1 MNLRRITA
9 TAVLAIAAT
18 GITAGTAYA
27 APATP
32 DVKYDAKV
40 VGKDVVTT
48 LTNGTF
54 HLVDNNKSWAV
65 QDANGHDLV
74 VMPLTYNVA
83 GRSFPIDSKISND
96 NKTLTLS
103 AVTDAAKSVAAPAL
117 HPVASNAENQKAMGD
132 FSAKLGIAMSVG
144 GLIGMTIG
152 ALVGLLGFAGGPAGL
167 VSVPLGAGIGGV
179 IGTIAAGGPTLI
191 GAGID
196 LVNTFNAPPGTTRWN
211 NP

>member
-32 DVKYDAKV
+32 DVKYEAKLD
-40 VGKDVVTT
+40 GKDVVTT

-74 VMPLTYNVA
+74 AMPLSYNLA
-83 GRSFPIDSKISND
+83 GRSYPIESKISD
-96 NKTLTLS
+96 DKKTLTLR
-103 AVTDAAKSVAAPAL
+103 AVTDVARSVAAPEL
-117 HPVASNAENQKAMGD
+117 RPVASNAENQKAMGD
-132 FSAKLGIAMSVG
+132 FSAKLSIAMAAG

-152 ALVGLLGFAGGPAGL
+152 AVIGCIVSLQVACIPGLALGAAAGGVL
-167 VSVPLGAGIGGV
+167 
-179 IGTIAAGGPTLI
+179 GTIAAGGPTLV